1 MTTLTTEKP
10 AVVTKKKRKS
20 QFPFALGSTPF
31 VWQIIFFYIPIIL
44 MVVTSLFK
52 ISSIGTIEGLTLDH
66 FREVLSP
73 VYFSVIGNSIA
84 LAFGAAL
91 FCLAIA
97 FPVAHFMATRGK
109 KYKNILLFLLII
121 PFWTNFLLHVCA
133 WYFVLEREGFLN
145 MILMKIG
152 LISTPLHFL
161 NSPFAMMVMMVY
173 YFLPFMILPI
183 YAALDR
189 FNYDLV
195 EASRDLGANS
205 YQTFSRVLLPVTLP
219 AIRSGIFLVF
229 IPAFGEFVIPELMG
243 GDKYYFVGNV
253 ISQYV
258 MGQSTG
264 PLGAAFTVL
273 AAASLILCGVFL
285 SWGVKKLS
293 HVLSRRSA

>member
-1 MTTLTTEKP
+1 MTILVEEKP
-10 AVVTKKKRKS
+10 IIAPQKKRKLEL
-20 QFPFALGSTPF
+20 PFALGSTPF

-44 MVVTSLFK
+44 MSVTSLFK
-52 ISSIGTIEGLTLDH
+52 ISSIGTIEGLTLEH
-66 FREVLSP
+66 FHEVLSP

-84 LAFGAAL
+84 LALGAAF

-109 KYKNILLFLLII
+109 KYKNILLFFLII

-161 NSPFAMMVMMVY
+161 NSPFSMMLMMIY

-183 YAALDR
+183 YASLDR
-189 FNYDLV
+189 FNYDLI

-205 YQTFSRVLLPVTLP
+205 FQTFSRVLLPVTLP
-219 AIRSGIFLVF
+219 AIRAGFFLVF

-253 ISQYV
+253 ISQYIL
-258 MGQSTG
+258 GQSTG

-273 AAASLILCGVFL
+273 ASASLIFCGLLC
-285 SWGVKKLS
+285 
-293 HVLSRRSA
+293 